1 MEYCYIVP
9 KDDELKH
16 YGIKGMHWGIRRYQ
30 PYPDGKHGTFL
41 SKKQVKKTVRAMN
54 RNSYTY
60 SNAKYMR
67 DKSLNRATKYAN
79 KAERADMKGKITKRN
94 KAMDKAYRELDDAEF
109 HKNTMNEAATAID
122 NAIKTLDKGGYGV
135 SSKEKTKMMVDKGK
149 MMTNQ
154 ILFGLV
160 GQMVLNPREKVMTY
174 KAEEHP
180 RFGMDDNNQL
190 YAKNKQARNLY
201 NQVMKNGGRL
211 DLQTNK
217 QTGDI
222 IPKHNITDSSGRID
236 LSKKPSGL
244 AVAVTAD
251 QAKRMGLDN
260 STRIT
265 GKEESDMWKAIG
277 RQLEKEQKRKRR

>member
-1 MEYCYIVP
+1 
-9 KDDELKH
+9 
-16 YGIKGMHWGIRRYQ
+16 
-30 PYPDGKHGTFL
+30 
-41 SKKQVKKTVRAMN
+41 
-54 RNSYTY
+54 
-60 SNAKYMR
+60 
-67 DKSLNRATKYAN
+67 
-79 KAERADMKGKITKRN
+79 
-94 KAMDKAYRELDDAEF
+94 MDKAYKELDDAKF

-160 GQMVLNPREKVMTY
+160 GQMVLNPRAKVTTY

-180 RFGMDDNNQL
+180 RFGVDNTGSL
-190 YAKNKQARNLY
+190 YPQNKAATKLNKAVQNRGGDSITNINAKSN
-201 NQVMKNGGRL
+201 NGVV
-211 DLQTNK
+211 
-217 QTGDI
+217 
-222 IPKHNITDSSGRID
+222 
-236 LSKKPSGL
+236 
-244 AVAVTAD
+244 AAVTAD

-277 RQLEKEQKRKRR
+277 RQLEKEQKKKRR